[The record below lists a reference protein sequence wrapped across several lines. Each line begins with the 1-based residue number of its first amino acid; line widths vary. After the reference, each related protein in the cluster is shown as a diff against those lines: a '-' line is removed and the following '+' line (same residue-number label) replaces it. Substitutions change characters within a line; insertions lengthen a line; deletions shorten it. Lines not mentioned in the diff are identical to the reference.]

1 MTPVSAPIPP
11 QASGLGEPLDSAWDT
26 GASSSR
32 VAGRS
37 LQACAEGPP
46 PNPRN
51 FPLLP
56 GTGGATCGL
65 RRGQF
70 WAGRPTAGPPVGARG
85 LVPLPPSRLAGM
97 APPPE

>member
-37 LQACAEGPP
+37 LQASAEGPP

-51 FPLLP
+51 FPLF
-56 GTGGATCGL
+56 TWDRRSDL
-65 RRGQF
+65 R
-70 WAGRPTAGPPVGARG
+70 T
-85 LVPLPPSRLAGM
+85 
-97 APPPE
+97 